1 MRRLTNL
8 AYPTVPVKVRETFAN
23 VEFIDALNDSGMR
36 LKIQQARPIDLNDA
50 IRHAAELDVSNSA
63 KQCSK

>member
-1 MRRLTNL
+1 M
-8 AYPTVPVKVRETFAN
+8 KVRETFAN
-23 VEFIDALNDSGMR
+23 EEFIDALNDSGMR

-63 KQCSK
+63 KQCLK